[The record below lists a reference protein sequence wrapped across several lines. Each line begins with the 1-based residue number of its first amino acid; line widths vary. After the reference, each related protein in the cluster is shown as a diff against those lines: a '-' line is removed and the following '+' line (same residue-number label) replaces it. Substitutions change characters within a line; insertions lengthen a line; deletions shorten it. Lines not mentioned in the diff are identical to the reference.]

1 MRLRLQPKSPLPPA
15 RRRGP
20 ANAGRRARPAAFTLF
35 EVVIGLLVLSLFV
48 GSIFTIIQ
56 TTLRATVEVESLQRE
71 HDRQRQIVDLM
82 RETFGALPPG
92 TSLALRIVEAGE
104 PPVQE
109 LEIRGAPNV
118 LPFGSGGGSVNPTTI
133 GLQPTGQVDRETG
146 NPLYQLSVTRSDLLG
161 DDQDGV
167 AQAGSH
173 RPGSPLSLDEQGRN
187 WLPVMR
193 DVRGLQWTF
202 YRADRRQWSDT
213 WRRNTLPDLIKME
226 LWMAGRSHPLTG
238 VFTIPRPGDAAAVPD
253 DEAELDFGSATP
265 VDPATGQPVTPADG
279 PAVPAQVPEES
290 MVQPGGDGG
299 GRGQD
304 QGRGGDDEDSGAG
317 FQRGR

>member
-1 MRLRLQPKSPLPPA
+1 MKLQPHAPSRP
-15 RRRGP
+15 
-20 ANAGRRARPAAFTLF
+20 GRTRAAFTLF
-35 EVVIGLLVLSLFV
+35 EVVIGLIILSLFV
-48 GSIFTIIQ
+48 GTIFTIIQ

-92 TSLALRIVEAGE
+92 TSLNLRIIEAGD

-118 LPFGSGGGSVNPTTI
+118 LPFGSQGSSVNPTTI
-133 GLQPTGQVDRETG
+133 GLQPSGQFDRETG
-146 NPLYQLSVTRSDLLG
+146 APLYQLSVTRSDLLG
-161 DDQDGV
+161 EDQNGL

-173 RPGSPLSLDEQGRN
+173 RPGSPLSLDDQGRN

-253 DEAELDFGSATP
+253 DESILDADSATTTDP
-265 VDPATGQPVTPADG
+265 VTGLPTTPADG
-279 PAVPAQVPEES
+279 PPVPAQVPDGSEVES
-290 MVQPGGDGG
+290 GG
-299 GRGQD
+299 GRDGGRGQGQD
-304 QGRGGDDEDSGAG
+304 QGRGGDAGDEEPNGGG